1 MSTESTLTH
10 PPSPAGAEVAQT
22 GDRAVEREL
31 PEPAPLRRLI
41 GPSVIL
47 VGVGVASGEYILFPY
62 IASKA
67 GLAFLWAALVGVAIQ
82 FFINMEIER
91 YTLATGQTAITGFSR
106 LWKPWGLVLVL
117 LALLATSWP
126 GWATSAAT
134 ITTFLVGGGDASVI
148 AIAALLAI
156 GITLTSS
163 PVVYQTVERLE
174 FLKVGALLLFVVIAL
189 FAAVS
194 STAFSDTS
202 QVVTSFGSFPSEI
215 ELAILVGA
223 LAAAGAGGA
232 NNLVQSN
239 WIRDKG
245 FGMGRYAPRIVSPI
259 TGEEEAAPSG
269 QRYSFPA
276 DEENMARWRTWWRR
290 ANLEQFFSFGV
301 IAFVSISVFSLIAY
315 STVFGN
321 PDLPES
327 SGFDFISL
335 EADELDARVGDW
347 FGTLFLAIGAV
358 SLFAAALGI
367 VDYVS
372 RLVADV
378 VRVGYTSGSRR
389 WTESRVYFAVVWTM
403 IVFGSAILL
412 AGFDQPLALVTIS
425 TVLGG
430 AIMFVYTCLLVVTNR
445 RYLPSELKLRGY
457 RLGVIVFAILLLGVT
472 STIVAIDQF
481 GKLF

>member
-1 MSTESTLTH
+1 MSTQSTLSER
-10 PPSPAGAEVAQT
+10 PP
-22 GDRAVEREL
+22 RAVGGEAAPHEQVVERDL
-31 PEPAPLRRLI
+31 PEPTRLRRLI

-67 GLAFLWAALVGVAIQ
+67 GLAFLWAAVVGVAVQ

-91 YTLATGQTAITGFSR
+91 YTLATGQTAITGFQR
-106 LWKPWGLVLVL
+106 LWKPWGLILVL

-134 ITTFLVGGGDASVI
+134 VATFAIGGGDVNVI
-148 AIAALLAI
+148 AIAALLVI
-156 GITLTSS
+156 GATLTAS

-174 FLKVGALLLFVVIAL
+174 FIKIGALLLFVAIAL
-189 FAAVS
+189 VVAVS
-194 STAFSDTS
+194 TTAYSDTS
-202 QVVTSFGSFPSEI
+202 QTITSFGTFPSEI

-245 FGMGRYAPRIVSPI
+245 FGMGKYAPRIVSPI

-269 QRYSFPA
+269 QCYRFPR
-276 DEENMARWRTWWRR
+276 DERNMDRWRTWWRR
-290 ANLEQFFSFGV
+290 ANLEQFLTFAV
-301 IAFVSISVFSLIAY
+301 IAVASITAFSLIAY

-321 PDLPES
+321 PDLPDS

-335 EADELDARVGDW
+335 EADALDVRVGDW
-347 FGTLFLAIGAV
+347 FGTLFLAVGAV

-378 VRVGYTSGSRR
+378 VRVSYTSDSTR
-389 WTESRVYFAVVWTM
+389 WTESRIYFAVVWTM
-403 IVFGSAILL
+403 ITFGTLILL
-412 AGFDQPLALVTIS
+412 AGFDQPLVLVTIS

-430 AIMFVYTCLLVVTNR
+430 FIMFVYSCLLVVTNR
-445 RYLPSELKLRGY
+445 RYLPEELKLRGY
-457 RLGVIVFAILLLGVT
+457 RLAIIAFAIVLLGAT
-472 STIVAIDQF
+472 SIIVGIDQF
-481 GKLF
+481 GNLF

>member
-1 MSTESTLTH
+1 MSTRMTTEERA
-10 PPSPAGAEVAQT
+10 PVQVADHDQEMVR
-22 GDRAVEREL
+22 DL
-31 PEPAPLRRLI
+31 PEAPRLRRLI

-47 VGVGVASGEYILFPY
+47 VGVGVASGEYILYPY
-62 IASKA
+62 IAATA
-67 GLAFLWAALVGVAIQ
+67 GLVFLWAAVVGVAVQ

-91 YTLATGQTAITGFSR
+91 YTLATGQTAITGFQR
-106 LWKPWGLVLVL
+106 IWKPFGLILVLM
-117 LALLATSWP
+117 ALLATVWP

-134 ITTFLVGGGDASVI
+134 VATFAFGGGDVVTI
-148 AIAALLAI
+148 AIGALLAI

-174 FLKVGALLLFVVIAL
+174 FLKIGALLVFIVIAL

-194 STAFSDTS
+194 STAYSDTT
-202 QVVTSFGSFPSEI
+202 QTVTSFGTFPSEVD
-215 ELAILVGA
+215 LAILVGA

-245 FGMGRYAPRIVSPI
+245 FGMGKYAPRIVSPI
-259 TGEEEAAPSG
+259 TGEEEAALSG
-269 QRYSFPA
+269 QRYSFPQ
-276 DEENMARWRTWWRR
+276 DEENMSRWRVWWKR
-290 ANLEQFFSFGV
+290 ANLEQFVSFAV
-301 IAFVSISVFSLIAY
+301 IATISITAFSLIAY

-321 PDLPES
+321 PDLPDE

-335 EADELDARVGDW
+335 EADQLDARVGDW
-347 FGTLFLAIGAV
+347 FGTLFLAIGAI

-378 VRVGYTSGSRR
+378 VRVSYTEGSSR
-389 WTESRVYFAVVWTM
+389 WTESRLYFGVVWTM
-403 IVFGSAILL
+403 VIVGSGILL
-412 AGFDQPLALVTIS
+412 MGFDQPLVLVTIS

-430 AIMFVYTCLLVVTNR
+430 VIMVVYSCLLLVTNR
-445 RYLPSELKLRGY
+445 RYLPGPLKLRGY
-457 RLGVIVFAILLLGVT
+457 RLGIIVFAILLLGIT
-472 STIVAIDQF
+472 STIVGIDQF
-481 GKLF
+481 GNLL

>member
-1 MSTESTLTH
+1 MSTRSTLEERPVQAEPSH
-10 PPSPAGAEVAQT
+10 PAQEI
-22 GDRAVEREL
+22 VREL

-47 VGVGVASGEYILFPY
+47 VGVGVASGEYILYPH

-67 GLAFLWAALVGVAIQ
+67 GLVFLWAAVVGVLVQ

-91 YTLATGQTAITGFSR
+91 YTLATGQTAITGFQR
-106 LWKPWGLVLVL
+106 LWKPWGLILVL
-117 LALLATSWP
+117 MAVLATTWP

-134 ITTFLVGGGDASVI
+134 VATFAFGGGSANTI
-148 AIAALLAI
+148 AVGALLAI
-156 GITLTSS
+156 GVALTSS

-174 FLKVGALLLFVVIAL
+174 FLKVGALLVFIVIAL
-189 FAAVS
+189 VAAVS
-194 STAFSDTS
+194 GTAYSDTTKT
-202 QVVTSFGSFPSEI
+202 VTSFGTFPSEVGI
-215 ELAILVGA
+215 AILVGA

-245 FGMGRYAPRIVSPI
+245 FGMGHYAPRIVSPI
-259 TGEEEAAPSG
+259 TGEEEAALSG
-269 QRYSFPA
+269 QRYSFPQ
-276 DEENMARWRTWWRR
+276 DEKNMSRWREWWRR
-290 ANLEQFFSFGV
+290 ANIEQFFSFAV
-301 IAFVSISVFSLIAY
+301 VAALSITVFSLVAY

-321 PDLPES
+321 PDLPDE

-335 EADELDARVGDW
+335 EANQLDARVGDW

-378 VRVGYTSGSRR
+378 VRVGYTEGSRR
-389 WTESRVYFAVVWTM
+389 WTESRLYFAVVWTM
-403 IVFGSAILL
+403 VIVGSLILL
-412 AGFDQPLALVTIS
+412 AGFDQPLVLVTIS

-430 AIMFVYTCLLVVTNR
+430 FIMFVYSSLLVLTNR
-445 RYLPSELKLRGY
+445 RYLPRELKLRGY
-457 RLGVIVFAILLLGVT
+457 RLGIIAFAILLLGTT
-472 STIVAIDQF
+472 SVIVGIDQF
-481 GKLF
+481 GNLF